1 MNKKVEKLLKN
12 QLYELIPSNLA
23 VIDKDYNIIIANKN
37 FEDYFGD
44 FKEKKCYQVY
54 KKKDKPCSHCKVHLV
69 FEDGISR
76 ASNEQG
82 IDKNDKSCYYAVHWA
97 ALKENDGKINYV
109 VETSQDVT
117 QTTRNQQESNILFE
131 RVPAFITIIDRDFK
145 IVRANKKFRDTF
157 GNVKA
162 TYCFE
167 VYKKKKT
174 KCKNCPS
181 LLTFQDGKDHT
192 STEVGHSET
201 GVETHYIVRTTPLSI
216 DDGEVSLV
224 IEIATDITE
233 MVELHKEVSYIN
245 SFLATLIHN
254 SQDAILAVNSFGKT
268 EIFNPAARKLF
279 KWTSFKKPVFTQLK
293 KMMPDDFFNA
303 IAKNGEIIPC
313 SEITV
318 SAFDGEIIPVRIK
331 VVELKNK
338 KQLLGKVAFLQD
350 LREVR
355 ELEKQKIDAE
365 RLAAVG
371 QTVAGLAHT
380 IKNLLMGLEGGMYMV
395 DTGLKNSDAGR
406 IIEGW
411 DVLQRNFNKTTTL
424 VKDFL
429 SFSKGRIPNLRF
441 INPNNLVKNIYELYK
456 DAAAKQGI
464 KMCTE
469 LSDEIKELPLDPEG
483 MEACLTNFVSN
494 AIDAAIPKDGK
505 GGKVL
510 CKTYINADNLIF
522 EVSDNGIGMDTEV
535 RSKLFTT
542 FFTTKGGKGTG
553 LGLLTTR
560 KIVAEHGGKIE
571 FNTEVN
577 QGSTFRII
585 LPIPRLNAIFDEL
598 NKLKINKSGD

>member
-1 MNKKVEKLLKN
+1 MNKKVENLLKN

-23 VIDKDYNIIIANKN
+23 VIDKDYNIIVANKN

-44 FKEKKCYQVY
+44 FKKKKCYQAY
-54 KKKDKPCSHCKVHLV
+54 KKKDKPCSHCQVHLV
-69 FEDGISR
+69 FEDGIAR

-82 IDKNDKSCYYAVHWA
+82 IDKNNKTCFYAVHWA
-97 ALKENDGKINYV
+97 PLKEEDGSIDYV
-109 VETSQDVT
+109 VETSTDVT
-117 QTTRNQQESNILFE
+117 ETTRYQKEYNILFE
-131 RVPAFITIIDRDFK
+131 RVPAFITVIDRDFK

-157 GNVKA
+157 GEVKGRFC
-162 TYCFE
+162 YE
-167 VYKKKKT
+167 VYKKKKK
-174 KCKNCPS
+174 KCKNCPT
-181 LLTFQDGKDHT
+181 LLTFQDGKNHT
-192 STEVGHSET
+192 STEVGHSAT
-201 GVETHYIVRTTPLSI
+201 GVETHYIVRATPLSV
-216 DDGEVSLV
+216 DEGDVTLV

-233 MVELHKEVSYIN
+233 IVELQKEVSYISN
-245 SFLATLIHN
+245 FLSTLIHN
-254 SQDAILAVNSFGKT
+254 SQDAILAVNSFGQT
-268 EIFNPAARKLF
+268 EIFNPAARRLF
-279 KWTSFKKPVFTQLK
+279 NWASFKKPVLNQMK
-293 KMMPDDFFNA
+293 EMMPEEFFTGKS
-303 IAKNGEIIPC
+303 KNGEIIPC

-318 SAFDGEIIPVRIK
+318 TSSKGEKIPVRIK
-331 VVELKNK
+331 AVELNAK
-338 KQLLGKVAFLQD
+338 KKILGRVAFMQD
-350 LREVR
+350 LRDVR
-355 ELEKQKIDAE
+355 DLEKQKIDAE

-395 DTGLKNSDAGR
+395 DTGLKNSDASR

-411 DVLQRNFNKTTTL
+411 EVLQSNFNKTTTL

-429 SFSKGRIPNLRF
+429 SFSKGRIPDLML
-441 INPNNLVKNIYELYK
+441 INPNDLVKNIYELYK

-469 LSDEIKELPLDPEG
+469 LSDEISELPLDPDG

-494 AIDAAIPKDGK
+494 AIDAAIPKNGK
-505 GGKVL
+505 EGKVL
-510 CKTYINADNLIF
+510 CKTYINGENLIF

-571 FNTEVN
+571 FNTEIN
-577 QGSTFRII
+577 KGSTFRIV
-585 LPIPRLNAIFDEL
+585 LPIQRLNTIYEEL
-598 NKLKINKSGD
+598 NKLKNKSGD